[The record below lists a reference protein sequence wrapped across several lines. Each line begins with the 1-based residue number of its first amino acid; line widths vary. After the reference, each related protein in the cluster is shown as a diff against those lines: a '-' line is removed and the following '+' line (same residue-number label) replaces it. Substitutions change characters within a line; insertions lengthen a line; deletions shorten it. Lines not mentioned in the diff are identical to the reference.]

1 MTLILEVPSDHSAK
15 NQAKLTNSIRSRLA
29 YLSAADDV
37 CQVVLP
43 GGPLRVDQ
51 LEVVLPVLGPAVVGR
66 RVEVLAGLLV
76 RVLHRQRHLAASD
89 GQNLK

>member
-1 MTLILEVPSDHSAK
+1 M
-15 NQAKLTNSIRSRLA
+15 
-29 YLSAADDV
+29 
-37 CQVVLP
+37 LP

-51 LEVVLPVLGPAVVGR
+51 LEVVLPVLCPAVVGR

-89 GQNLK
+89 GQNLKRGFRSLALILLNEKCHETAEDDSNVEKTVYFASL